1 MNSEPLS
8 IRPEVQAPGVA
19 INAATITET
28 KTVTHFK
35 VDVVSIELFK
45 CVHLNATLLGENG
58 SWVGN
63 RSFTLAGDEYLGWNN
78 DDQYLINVVAQKL
91 GFNLA

>member
-1 MNSEPLS
+1 MNSEPLP
-8 IRPEVQAPGVA
+8 IRPEMQAPGVA

-35 VDVVSIELFK
+35 VDVVNIELFK
-45 CVHLNATLLGENG
+45 CVNLNVTLFGENG
-58 SWVGN
+58 VWAGS
-63 RSFTLAGDEYLGWNN
+63 RSFTLKGDEYMAWNN
-78 DDQYLINVVAQKL
+78 DDQYLIDVVAQKL